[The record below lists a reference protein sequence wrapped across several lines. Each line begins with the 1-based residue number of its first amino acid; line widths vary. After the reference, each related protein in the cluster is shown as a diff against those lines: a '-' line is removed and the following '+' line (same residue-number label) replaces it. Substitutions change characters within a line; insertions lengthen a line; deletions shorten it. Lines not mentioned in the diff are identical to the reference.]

1 MGYWPFFVFNPFNPK
16 KYSWRTHITKMRVMV
31 NFRMTRIPYTTPV
44 SQDVPR
50 LLGHCSRVF
59 LQLLW
64 LSATAS
70 AAVIYDEAPTASYRV
85 MPVTWANRVAVS
97 QKLYGADWHNQF
109 SLLRDLCCI
118 LYEIKKS
125 MTRNA
130 SHGNT
135 SGWRMTRNACHGKNE
150 RLMHDAQCVLWGWRG

>member
-1 MGYWPFFVFNPFNPK
+1 MSNRNWTLCELNALKFLKCPIGDWTFCELNLFSPR
-16 KYSWRTHITKMRVMV
+16 KYTGRTQKYQQIYMAHPYYQNTILPGRALSVMV

-59 LQLLW
+59 LQLLR

-85 MPVTWANRVAVS
+85 MPVT
-97 QKLYGADWHNQF
+97 
-109 SLLRDLCCI
+109 
-118 LYEIKKS
+118 
-125 MTRNA
+125 
-130 SHGNT
+130 
-135 SGWRMTRNACHGKNE
+135 
-150 RLMHDAQCVLWGWRG
+150 